1 MRLSLRQM
9 GGRRHKSKLKAPP
22 TLDEFLAEKER
33 RESKRNLKRKVE
45 ERDSKD
51 DGDTGRSAS
60 KRAKVRAKV
69 KAKVRAG
76 DGERVKEKTRDVK
89 QRHGHH
95 ERDSGV
101 VEDKNNKKKEK
112 KEKSGADD
120 GEHAHKHKHHHH
132 HGHDH
137 DHQHKHRRH
146 EKLEENEEELSKTDG
161 KEEVSSD
168 EEMGSVEQKT
178 SRHPSKKEQ
187 KQKGTRAKNNKG
199 KHHKREEESESEEGE
214 GEKELELG
222 ENVED
227 SEDDTNMEEVQSAK
241 KSLFDDEAE
250 EGEDSEEELDDELRD
265 EFDLEQEYEDDEDD
279 VDVRPMFSDDEPEDL
294 EQLTAAN
301 MEALSKK
308 LDEEK
313 ALEAEEAEKEL
324 LEADK
329 MQPRADVL
337 PTAEEEEAM
346 AGAPP
351 DMTAIRTRMIEI
363 VKVLDDFKNLSA
375 PGRSRAEYT
384 DRLLKD
390 ICDYFGYTPFLAE
403 KLFNL
408 FPPAE
413 ALEFFDANEIA
424 RPITIRTNTLKTRRR
439 DLAQALVNRGVNLQ
453 PIGSWTK
460 VGLQIFDSQ
469 VPIGATPEYL
479 SGQYILQAASSF
491 LPVIALD
498 PQPNERI
505 LDMAAAPGG
514 KTTYISALM
523 KNTGCVFANDANKA
537 RTKSL
542 IANIHR
548 LGCTNTIVCNYDARE
563 FPKVIGG
570 FDRILLDA
578 PCSGTGVISKDQS
591 VKASRTEKDFI
602 QIPHLQKQLLLS
614 AIDSVDCNSKNGG
627 VIVYSTCSVMVEED
641 EAVVDYALRKR
652 PNVKLVD
659 TGLVIG
665 KEGFTNFRGKRFHPS
680 LKLTRRYYP
689 HTYNVDGFFVA
700 KFQKIGPSPHDDNRS
715 SANEKEA
722 MARKEAVEEGII
734 HEDFFKFDNEEDE
747 KYINKSRKVD
757 MLKKG
762 RSPKSVESN
771 KD

>member
-1 MRLSLRQM
+1 M

-45 ERDSKD
+45 ERDSKNDKNDGD
-51 DGDTGRSAS
+51 DDDTGRSVS
-60 KRAKVRAKV
+60 KKAKV
-69 KAKVRAG
+69 KATVR
-76 DGERVKEKTRDVK
+76 DREKTREARDA
-89 QRHGHH
+89 RRRRRHH
-95 ERDSGV
+95 EDDSG
-101 VEDKNNKKKEK
+101 
-112 KEKSGADD
+112 DD
-120 GEHAHKHKHHHH
+120 DNDEEHAHKHKHKHHHH
-132 HGHDH
+132 HHHHDH
-137 DHQHKHRRH
+137 DHQHKHHRH
-146 EKLEENEEELSKTDG
+146 EELEEDEEKQSKKTDG
-161 KEEVSSD
+161 KEELSSD
-168 EEMGSVEQKT
+168 EEKSSAEQKA
-178 SRHPSKKEQ
+178 SKHLSKKEQ
-187 KQKGTRAKNNKG
+187 KQKGTKAKHHK
-199 KHHKREEESESEEGE
+199 KEHHKREEESEEEEVE
-214 GEKELELG
+214 GELEL
-222 ENVED
+222 EKKVED
-227 SEDDTNMEEVQSAK
+227 SEDDTNIEEEVQSAK

-279 VDVRPMFSDDEPEDL
+279 VDVRPMFSDDEAEDL

-301 MEALSKK
+301 MEALSRK

-313 ALEAEEAEKEL
+313 AQEAEEAEKEL

-337 PTAEEEEAM
+337 PSAEEEEAM

-659 TGLVIG
+659 TGLAIG
-665 KEGFTNFRGKRFHPS
+665 REGFTNFRGKRFHPS

-715 SANEKEA
+715 SAGEKEA

-747 KYINKSRKVD
+747 KYINKSREVD
-757 MLKKG
+757 MLRKG
-762 RSPKSVESN
+762 RSPKTVESN
-771 KD
+771 ND